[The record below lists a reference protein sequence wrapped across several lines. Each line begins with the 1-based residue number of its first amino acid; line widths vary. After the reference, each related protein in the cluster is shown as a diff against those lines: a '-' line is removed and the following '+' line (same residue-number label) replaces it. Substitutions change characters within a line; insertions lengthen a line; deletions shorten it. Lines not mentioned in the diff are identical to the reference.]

1 MKTMP
6 VSLVVEGPL
15 DEQVL
20 RQLITQT
27 AQYLDPIVC
36 YGKSGRDD
44 VRRNVLRFNQAA
56 RHQPFIVLADLE
68 QDECPPA
75 LIRQWLPDGAHPNL
89 VLRIAVRMVESWLLA
104 DQQALARFLGVSPTL
119 AAWPRL
125 PDQETD
131 SKLALINVARRS
143 RYRYILQDIVPAP
156 GGTSR
161 VGKNYAGRLTQ
172 FVLAEWKVER
182 ACQASPSLDR
192 AVRALQRYSP
202 RATWGSD

>member
-1 MKTMP
+1 MNTIP
-6 VSLVVEGPL
+6 VSLVVEGLL

-20 RQLITQT
+20 RQLIAQT
-27 AQYLDPIVC
+27 AQRFEPSVC
-36 YGKSGRDD
+36 YGKSGRDF
-44 VRRNVLRFNQAA
+44 VECNIPRFNQAA
-56 RHQPFIVLADLE
+56 RFQPFIVLADLE
-68 QDECPPA
+68 RDECPPI
-75 LIRQWLPDGAHPNL
+75 LIQQWLPDGTHPNL

-104 DQQALARFLGVSPTL
+104 DRQALARFLGVSPTL
-119 AAWPRL
+119 AAWPRQ

-143 RYRYILQDIVPAP
+143 RYRYILEDIVPAP

-202 RATWGSD
+202 RATLGSD